1 MISLRS
7 LVLIPLSLLLLT
19 GSAPGRAADGNLKSS
34 QADAVTEESP
44 GAVPADPS
52 APSGKVL
59 EGPGKLT
66 EEAAPDP
73 VAEEDKPKKKR
84 GLFGPKSKE
93 SEETAEEKEAKPKK
107 GDPPPPTAAE
117 IAAAEAAAERAK
129 LLKGMRTPF
138 NTSNSESAGDN
149 PDFGAV
155 SLPTRSLRSTLSQRL
170 VPNRVYLPGKM
181 IIGKPH
187 EFVVK
192 GKPGSQVAVAMADK
206 DAGAKPIKGR
216 EIRLGADRKLVAAGT
231 IPETGILTLIVDMPI
246 QGDLIGLPVFF
257 ETVIWQK
264 PDFSDLEIAS
274 PVKSETVAEFA
285 DKPNAVVVAGEAG
298 SKGRAIKFDTS
309 MPAYQRGNP
318 NIQSGRL

>member
-19 GSAPGRAADGNLKSS
+19 GLAPGWAADGELQAPS
-34 QADAVTEESP
+34 ADAVSD
-44 GAVPADPS
+44 AAPADG
-52 APSGKVL
+52 ASGSKPGKLL
-59 EGPGKLT
+59 EGPGKLSD
-66 EEAAPDP
+66 EAAPEP
-73 VAEEDKPKKKR
+73 VAEEDKVKKKH
-84 GLFGPKSKE
+84 GLFGKSKDE
-93 SEETAEEKEAKPKK
+93 DAAAEDKDAKPEKKK

-129 LLKGMRTPF
+129 VLKSMRTPF
-138 NTSNSESAGDN
+138 NTASSDGGGDGQGL
-149 PDFGAV
+149 GAL
-155 SLPTRSLRSTLSQRL
+155 SLPSRSLRSSLSQRL

-181 IIGKPH
+181 IIGKAH

-192 GKPGSQVAVAMADK
+192 GRPGSQVAVAMADK
-206 DAGAKPIKGR
+206 DAGAKPIVGHDL
-216 EIRLGADRKLVAAGT
+216 RLGPDRKLVAAGT

-285 DKPNAVVVAGEAG
+285 DKPNAVVVVGEAG
-298 SKGRAIKFDTS
+298 PKGRAIKFDTS
-309 MPAYQRGNP
+309 MPAFQRNP
-318 NIQSGRL
+318 NIQQGRL

>member
-7 LVLIPLSLLLLT
+7 LVLIPISLLMLT
-19 GSAPGRAADGNLKSS
+19 GSAPGRAADANLKSS
-34 QADAVTEESP
+34 QADVVTEESP
-44 GAVPADPS
+44 GATPTDPS
-52 APSGKVL
+52 APPGKKL
-59 EGPGKLT
+59 DGPGKLSD
-66 EEAAPDP
+66 EAAPEPMVD
-73 VAEEDKPKKKR
+73 DKPKKKR
-84 GLFGPKSKE
+84 ALFAPKSKE
-93 SEETAEEKEAKPKK
+93 SEETAEEKDAKPKK

-129 LLKGMRTPF
+129 VLKGMRTPF
-138 NTSNSESAGDN
+138 NVANSELDSAN

-206 DAGAKPIKGR
+206 DSGAKPIKGR
-216 EIRLGADRKLVAAGT
+216 ELRLGADRKLVAAGT

-298 SKGRAIKFDTS
+298 PKGRAIKFDTS